1 MSQKASDEEL
11 LLGFQQGDAQ
21 AFEKLLQRYR
31 DPIFA
36 FILRSTR
43 DADRAKDLTQD
54 VFLRVVQRSDQ
65 FQAKAKFSTWL
76 YAIARNICIDHG
88 RKMAFRRH
96 KSLDSVRSDEGSPM
110 VERVA
115 SGQPE
120 TDRRAIAKQFQKDLA
135 EAVGTLPDDQ
145 RDVFLM
151 RQIQGMPFRDIA
163 ETLQVSENTVKSRMR
178 YALER
183 LQGALDEYRD
193 YLRELRKV

>member
-1 MSQKASDEEL
+1 MSRRASDEEL
-11 LLGFQQGDAQ
+11 LLGFQEGDAQ
-21 AFEKLLQRYR
+21 AFEQLLQRYR

-43 DADRAKDLTQD
+43 DPDRARDLTQD

-88 RKMAFRRH
+88 RKMSFRRH
-96 KSLDSVRSDEGSPM
+96 KSLDSVRGDEGSPM

-135 EAVGTLPDDQ
+135 QAVGKLPDDQ

-163 ETLQVSENTVKSRMR
+163 DTLQVSENTAKSRMR

-183 LQGALDEYRD
+183 LQGALGEYRE

>member
-1 MSQKASDEEL
+1 MSQKASDEDL
-11 LLGFQQGDAQ
+11 LMAFQQGDAQ
-21 AFEKLLQRYR
+21 AFEQILQRYR
-31 DPIFA
+31 DRIFA
-36 FILRSTR
+36 FVLRSTR
-43 DADRAKDLTQD
+43 DSDRAKDLTQD

-65 FQAKAKFSTWL
+65 FEAKAKFSTWL

-96 KSLDSVRSDEGSPM
+96 QSLDSVRNDEGSPM

-115 SGQPE
+115 SEQPE
-120 TDRRAIAKQFQKDLA
+120 TDRLAIAKQFQQDLSQ
-135 EAVGTLPDDQ
+135 AVGKLPDDQ

-151 RQIQGMPFRDIA
+151 RQIQGMAFRDIA
-163 ETLQVSENTVKSRMR
+163 ELLQVSENTAKSRMR

-183 LQGALDEYRD
+183 LQEALGEYRD